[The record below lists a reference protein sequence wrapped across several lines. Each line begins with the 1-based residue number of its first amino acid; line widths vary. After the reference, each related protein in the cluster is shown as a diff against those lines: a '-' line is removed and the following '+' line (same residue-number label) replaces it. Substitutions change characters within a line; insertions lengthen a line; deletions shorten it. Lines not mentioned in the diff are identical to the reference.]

1 MPHFVGKALEVTLR
15 IYTFFLC
22 FSELQNGMQW
32 GNTISGMLQ
41 LLCFW
46 TLSIILFLFE
56 TCNDIGAR
64 PHVYRV
70 FLKWFLTLADDLCI
84 LSCVGAGVQR

>member
-1 MPHFVGKALEVTLR
+1 
-15 IYTFFLC
+15 
-22 FSELQNGMQW
+22 MQW

-56 TCNDIGAR
+56 TFNYIDTG
-64 PHVYRV
+64 PHVCGI
-70 FLKWFLTLADDLCI
+70 FLKCFLLVLTLADDLYI
-84 LSCVGAGVQR
+84 LSCVGAGVQRQELVALMIVYI